1 MSETCR
7 YEELAH
13 TADVGMRVY
22 GATPEALFACT
33 AHSLFALMGG
43 APGNP
48 TEWRRL
54 ELVADDTES
63 LLVAW
68 LNELLYLNERSGEV
82 LADVR
87 VVAWTPSSIIADILC
102 APPRTPPQTMIK
114 AVTYHRL
121 RIVEQPTGWL
131 ADYYVDV

>member
-13 TADVGMRVY
+13 TADVGMRVH
-22 GATPEALFACT
+22 GATPGALFAC
-33 AHSLFALMGG
+33 AALSLFALMG
-43 APGNP
+43 AEPGEP
-48 TEWRRL
+48 TEWQRL

-68 LNELLYLNERSGEV
+68 LNELLYLNETSGEV

-102 APPRTPPQTMIK
+102 APPRMPPQTMIK

-121 RIVEQPTGWL
+121 RIVEQSTGWL